1 LRYAD
6 EKHELRRLIEM
17 TSEQQSA
24 VPDVDGHDDAIM
36 LGALGILAYVASM
49 MTHEALGHAVL
60 CVQAGGHN
68 VMLSGWAE
76 GCDLAPLPLRVTVAG
91 PLAQFGAGLLAWL
104 AIRQLSA
111 GVGMASRSFLWLYM
125 VFDLLISSSYVAF
138 SGLTDFGDGAV
149 AIAGLSPHWL
159 WRTLL
164 VLVGAVLYYL
174 SMWAAAVEL
183 GRIIDHG
190 GNKRLRRF
198 LWIPYITA
206 GVLACCAGALNKT
219 MAPGTAIGLA
229 ALSSFGSGFGMVR
242 VPDLQCGEVVRTAE
256 VRFYVTR
263 NLPWVAAALV
273 AGAVFVFVLG
283 PGVGAPFRP

>member
-1 LRYAD
+1 MRPRPLPA
-6 EKHELRRLIEM
+6 
-17 TSEQQSA
+17 A
-24 VPDVDGHDDAIM
+24 VKPDKSGDDDAIT
-36 LGALGILAYVASM
+36 LGALGVLAYVASM

-60 CVQAGGHN
+60 CIQAGGHN

-104 AIRQLSA
+104 AIRRLSA

-159 WRTLL
+159 WRT
-164 VLVGAVLYYL
+164 VLVVFGAVLYYL

-183 GRIIDHG
+183 ARIIDRDG
-190 GNKRLRRF
+190 DKRLNRF
-198 LWIPYITA
+198 LWIPYLTA
-206 GVLACCAGALNKT
+206 GVVACCAGAMNKT

-229 ALSSFGSGFGMVR
+229 ALSSFGSGFGVVR
-242 VPDLQCGEVVRTAE
+242 VPDLQRREVVKTAG
-256 VRFYVTR
+256 VGAYVAR
-263 NLPWVAAALV
+263 SLPWVAAALV
-273 AGAVFVFVLG
+273 AGAVFVFILG
-283 PGVGAPFRP
+283 PGVGAPFRS